1 MSPHSLKPSFVYV
14 MMFLPLIYC
23 CFFSFYHL
31 IWNIFQLC
39 IISCCVWILFN
50 LSLFQW
56 ILVVFVAAVADCTRR
71 YYFISSYVI
80 TLSGTFFSRSFS
92 SSPSLAIT
100 AGFRKRRAVS
110 PGRANLH
117 KSFHSG
123 YPLQTP
129 LYNICLHLGVH
140 RPSHLLFLCSPPP
153 STLCELNKSC
163 H

>member
-1 MSPHSLKPSFVYV
+1 MSV
-14 MMFLPLIYC
+14 LI
-23 CFFSFYHL
+23 F
-31 IWNIFQLC
+31 WNIQMLVILKCKVHFFC
-39 IISCCVWILFN
+39 VCCVWILFN

-56 ILVVFVAAVADCTRR
+56 ILVLFVVAVTDCTHR
-71 YYFISSYVI
+71 YFFISSYVI
-80 TLSGTFFSRSFS
+80 TLSDTFFCSRSFS

-100 AGFRKRRAVS
+100 AGFGKRRAVS